1 MNQQSLKKRK
11 PSCEAELNHLNDGD
25 REIKRSPDLL
35 RFQGNTDANAV
46 HPPSSEIYTL
56 QDLSVSFN
64 ARHAA
69 FCRY

>member
-1 MNQQSLKKRK
+1 MSFESLEKRK
-11 PSCEAELNHLNDGD
+11 PSCKAELNHHNDGD
-25 REIKRSPDLL
+25 REIKRSPDPLT
-35 RFQGNTDANAV
+35 FQSNTDASAV

-64 ARHAA
+64 ARHAV